1 MNGINT
7 PYGLKSSSS
16 SVGSGTATLL
26 HPYPVHV
33 DPVTH
38 RTGNFDFFNG
48 DPVFFNANVNSTGI
62 RPGGY
67 IPNGLPANRTAY
79 PILGVFAQASTS
91 PTNPFPGL
99 QAPVQGMI
107 PAGYYSNT
115 PVFGWV
121 MDDYTST
128 FIVQV
133 STSTTDYEDAIFKWN
148 WIGANAFL
156 RIGRNNDITNN
167 IPPEYGVVQQ
177 NPATGNLLQGSSVY
191 YLDGS
196 SVVADVDQ
204 AVAPHLYKQVKIR
217 GVAPVISTN
226 QVGADDAA
234 QAQQNYI
241 STLEV
246 GVNMPFVSLIVQFN
260 NAQFN
265 PSVTVLRADLA

>member
-38 RTGNFDFFNG
+38 RTGNFNFFNG
-48 DPVFFNANVNSTGI
+48 DPVFFNANVDSTGI
-62 RPGGY
+62 RPGGFNARQ
-67 IPNGLPANRTAY
+67 IGTPDDAY

-91 PTNPFPGL
+91 PTNPYPGL

-107 PAGYYSNT
+107 PAGYYSDT

-133 STSTTDYEDAIFKWN
+133 STSSDDYRDAIFKWN

-156 RIGRNNDITNN
+156 RVGGVEIDNH
-167 IPPEYGVVQQ
+167 IPEEYGVVKQ
-177 NPATGNLLQGSSVY
+177 NPVTGNLLQGSSVY

-196 SVVADVDQ
+196 SVNAAEDQ
-204 AVAPHLYKQVKIR
+204 ATNRNIHKQVRIR

-241 STLEV
+241 STLKV
-246 GVNMPFVSLIVQFN
+246 GVDMPFISLIVQFS

-265 PSVTVLRADLA
+265 PGAVSLRSDQA